1 MKTMTT
7 AREHTKTLNSSLT
20 IQGWMKTDQ
29 VANYLG
35 TSPNNIR
42 NMIYKDQLVPK
53 KFGGR
58 WYFKREDIDI
68 LIEMEGA

>member
-7 AREHTKTLNSSLT
+7 ARDRIKNLNSSLT

-35 TSPNNIR
+35 TSQNNIR
-42 NMIYKDQLVPK
+42 NMIYKEQLVPK

>member
-1 MKTMTT
+1 MKKMTT
-7 AREHTKTLNSSLT
+7 DFDRNKTLAGSLK

-35 TSPNNIR
+35 TSPNNVR
-42 NMIYKDQLVPK
+42 NMVYKCKLTPR

-58 WYFKREDIDI
+58 WYFKRAEIDY
-68 LIEMEGA
+68 LIETERS